1 MICSEKKARRKIK
14 VSMKRQLHPNNK
26 WIPIGTGN
34 HYKGKWNHR
43 TMSGDGVYVMQNGTV
58 YEGNFD
64 DGLFHGDGT
73 MYYSSGSRIEGVW
86 EKGKCVQQNYI
97 FNDGL
102 RFQQNNWQYC
112 KVPDRR
118 FAIEHTNGFEPAA
131 RSYVTNQQPTIVVP
145 DGAYDA
151 GDGFYWPL
159 TNTVHDYWTNALIR
173 VPTAESSNWI
183 IENCHR
189 GGKRVVGFRPEL
201 YKNWYGTAAGENE
214 EGSTATDNNYISSE
228 EIIHNDQS
236 VMAEIKSAPWFD
248 LPLRIIRSEHE
259 PSMLNQ
265 ASSASSLVAESFQLY
280 RCQRKLILN
289 HRVPASCCN

>member
-1 MICSEKKARRKIK
+1 MICSENKSKNKIK
-14 VSMKRQLHPNNK
+14 VRVKRQLHPNDQ

-34 HYKGKWNHR
+34 RYKGKWNHR

-64 DGLFHGDGT
+64 DGRFHGDGT
-73 MYYSSGSRIEGVW
+73 MYYLSGSRIEGVW

-97 FNDGL
+97 FSDGL

-118 FAIEHTNGFEPAA
+118 FAIEHTNGFQPAA
-131 RSYVTNQQPTIVVP
+131 RSYITNRQPTIEVP

-159 TNTVHDYWTNALIR
+159 TNTVHDYYTNELIR
-173 VPTAESSNWI
+173 VPTEECSNWI

-201 YKNWYGTAAGENE
+201 YKNWYGTAGSNE
-214 EGSTATDNNYISSE
+214 GRSMTADNNISSE
-228 EIIHNDQS
+228 EIIHYNQS
-236 VMAEIKSAPWFD
+236 IMAEVKSSPWLVFS
-248 LPLRIIRSEHE
+248 LQSIAQSEKEQSPLDQ
-259 PSMLNQ
+259 L
-265 ASSASSLVAESFQLY
+265 SSSSSSESFQLS
-280 RCQRKLILN
+280 RCQRTLRLTDS
-289 HRVPASCCN
+289 VPTNYN